1 MTSINNP
8 TWSKW
13 EKVFAWLPMKLCIIE
28 HDTIGSIEYAKDP
41 VYRWMWFESYWVRER
56 TCILTYS
63 RNDAYYVEYDY
74 AFDLFDLLRKS

>member
-1 MTSINNP
+1 VVSINNP
-8 TWSKW
+8 TWSEW
-13 EKVFAWLPMKLCIIE
+13 ERVFAWLPIKLWIRDEDQIQ
-28 HDTIGSIEYAKDP
+28 S
-41 VYRWMWFESYWVRER
+41 RWLWLRSYWVRER